1 MSLSERPGDP
11 VVPRALRRLAAA
23 GLGLSSL
30 ALLPACRQDM
40 YDQPRYE
47 PLEASRLFADGKS
60 ARDLPQGTV
69 PRDDPR
75 LDPVLWS
82 GVSPQG
88 GFASTP
94 PMPVTRELLERG
106 RERYEIY
113 CVPCH
118 GFAGRGNGMIVQ
130 RGYRPPPSFHIDRLR
145 EQPLGYFVDVIT
157 HGYGVM
163 PVYADQVTPG
173 DRWAIAAYVRALQI
187 SQSVRLADL
196 PPEDAARV
204 EGGTR

>member
-1 MSLSERPGDP
+1 MSLSERSDDP
-11 VVPRALRRLAAA
+11 VVSCAVRRLAAA
-23 GLGLSSL
+23 GLGLCSL

-40 YDQPRYE
+40 YDQPRYKD
-47 PLEASRLFADGKS
+47 LAASRLFPDGKV
-60 ARDLPQGTV
+60 ARDLPDGAV
-69 PRDDPR
+69 PRGDPR

-82 GVSPQG
+82 GVTPSG

-106 RERYEIY
+106 RERFGIH

-145 EQPLGYFVDVIT
+145 EQPLGYFVDVMT
-157 HGYGVM
+157 HGFGVM
-163 PVYADQVTPG
+163 PAYGDRIAAG

-196 PPEDAARV
+196 PPEDAAKV
-204 EGGTR
+204 EGESR